1 MKTVHVAIYIMYI
14 FHKKKKNTT
23 ADDCYIDVDDDKEDE
38 YNRDNKDND
47 VNGVLGQMLL
57 STHD

>member
-14 FHKKKKNTT
+14 FHKNKTT

-47 VNGVLGQMLL
+47 VNGLLGQMLL
-57 STHD
+57 STQD